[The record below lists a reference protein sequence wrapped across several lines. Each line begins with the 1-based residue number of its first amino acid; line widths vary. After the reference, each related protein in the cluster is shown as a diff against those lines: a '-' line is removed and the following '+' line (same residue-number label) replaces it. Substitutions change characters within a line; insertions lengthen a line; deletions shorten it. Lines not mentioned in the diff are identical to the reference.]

1 MPITPEVEVPP
12 KATSSVAPNPKDFIN
27 IDDIPEEPTAES
39 GKGASSSQPPP
50 EEPDVTSA
58 EAKANDAKKKLLLSC
73 DQYAPNAPASFS
85 GSSKDSPITTSCGD
99 DQLDE

>member
-1 MPITPEVEVPP
+1 
-12 KATSSVAPNPKDFIN
+12 
-27 IDDIPEEPTAES
+27 
-39 GKGASSSQPPP
+39 
-50 EEPDVTSA
+50 
-58 EAKANDAKKKLLLSC
+58 LLLSC